1 MPDFGVDIATPDA
14 SDIDPYFTT
23 VSGWR
28 GLGQALARRLIT
40 PRGSLLDDDA
50 YGYDLRSRLSDT
62 FTAADL
68 AQIGAIAKRELE
80 GDERVDSAT
89 VTATFSAGTLRV
101 SAAIQ
106 TASGSFRLVLAVSSV
121 TTEILAAEPT

>member
-14 SDIDPYFTT
+14 ADIDPYFTT

-28 GLGQALARRLIT
+28 GLGQALARRLVT
-40 PRGSLLDDDA
+40 PRGSLIDDDA

-62 FTAADL
+62 FTAAEL

-89 VTATFSAGTLRV
+89 VTATFTAGTLRV

-121 TTEILAAEPT
+121 TTEILAAEPL

>member
-14 SDIDPYFTT
+14 ADIDPYFTT

-28 GLGQALARRLIT
+28 GLGQALARRLVT
-40 PRGSLLDDDA
+40 PRGSLIDDDA

-62 FTAADL
+62 FTAAEI

-89 VTATFSAGTLRV
+89 VTATFTAGTLRV

-121 TTEILAAEPT
+121 TTEILAAEPL